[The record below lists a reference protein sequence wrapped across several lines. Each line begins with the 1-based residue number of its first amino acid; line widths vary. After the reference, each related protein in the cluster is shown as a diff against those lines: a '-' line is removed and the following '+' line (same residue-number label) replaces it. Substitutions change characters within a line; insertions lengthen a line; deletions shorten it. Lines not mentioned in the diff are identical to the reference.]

1 MHHIYSKKTMHHIDY
16 YSKKENWPKGDRSSY
31 SIASRINSQIAAWR
45 KAPYYKT
52 KLKQQGTSYK

>member
-1 MHHIYSKKTMHHIDY
+1 MHHIDY